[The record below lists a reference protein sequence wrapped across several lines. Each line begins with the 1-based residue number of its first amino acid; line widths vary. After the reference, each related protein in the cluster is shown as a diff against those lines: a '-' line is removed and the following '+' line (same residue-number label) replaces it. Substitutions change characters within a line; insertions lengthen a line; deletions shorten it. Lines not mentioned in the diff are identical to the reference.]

1 MRQNKTPD
9 ERREWLENA
18 KKQGDTL
25 YKQRSYKAAVEVYLE
40 ALMGLNKEQLGEDY
54 VDQFKIKVT
63 TNMSMCFLE
72 DYNYMKALSLVEQAI
87 AVDKSYW
94 KSYFKKGVIYERA
107 EMYDEAMYNLL
118 TKRGVRDCAGAVAA
132 GCQQPT

>member
-1 MRQNKTPD
+1 MKQNKTPD

-72 DYNYMKALSLVEQAI
+72 DYNYMKALSLLEQAI

-107 EMYDEAMYNLL
+107 EMYDEAMYTVL
-118 TKRGVRDCAGAVAA
+118 TKRGVRDCAGTVAA
-132 GCQQPT
+132 GCQQPA